1 MGMPPTTF
9 SKLSKLQIVR
19 RAGWRKATKMI
30 GNGPLSRTH
39 EAFNVFLRKGDK
51 EIMNATYTEGVHKW
65 IRRVV
70 TERVDEIVKEK
81 GLNRED
87 FIKPASSPVT
97 KPKKNLSIPMSK
109 DILQAI
115 LDDDNL

>member
-19 RAGWRKATKMI
+19 RAGWRKATRPI

-39 EAFNVFLRKGDK
+39 EGINVFLRKGDK
-51 EIMNATYTEGVHKW
+51 EILNATYTEGAHKW

-70 TERVDEIVKEK
+70 AERVDEIIREK

>member
-51 EIMNATYTEGVHKW
+51 EIMNATYTEGAHKW
-65 IRRVV
+65 IRHIVA
-70 TERVDEIVKEK
+70 EHVDEIIREK

-87 FIKPASSPVT
+87 FIKPASSPVSR
-97 KPKKNLSIPMSK
+97 PKKTASIPMSK
-109 DILQAI
+109 DVLQAI